1 MRRSSDKIR
10 AYIKGFEELRTS
22 PYKCPAGVAT
32 IGYGTTRY
40 PNGKKVCI
48 TDHPITK
55 DKAEAYFNHDVEQV
69 EKAICRLVSA
79 PLQDCMFDALVSLV
93 YNIGETQFAASTL
106 LKRLNECDYLA
117 ACNEMAKWHHV
128 NGKDSN
134 GLIKRRAV
142 EIAMFRGEN
151 WD

>member
-1 MRRSSDKIR
+1 MRRSSDR
-10 AYIKGFEELRTS
+10 VRELIKSTEELRTS

-32 IGYGTTRY
+32 IGYGTTVY
-40 PNGKKVCI
+40 PNGKRVRT

-55 DKAEAYFNHDVEQV
+55 EKAEAYFNHSVGEV
-69 EKAICRLVSA
+69 EKSIERLVTA
-79 PLQDCMFDALVSLV
+79 PLQDCMFDALVSFV
-93 YNIGETQFAASTL
+93 YNIGVTKFAASTL
-106 LKRLNECDYLA
+106 LKRLNQCDYLA
-117 ACNEMAKWHHV
+117 ACDEMAKWHHV

-134 GLIKRRAV
+134 GLIKRRAA

>member
-1 MRRSSDKIR
+1 MRRSSDR
-10 AYIKGFEELRTS
+10 VRELIKATEELRTS

-32 IGYGTTRY
+32 IGYGTTVY
-40 PNGKKVCI
+40 PNGKRVRI

-55 DKAEAYFNHDVEQV
+55 EKAEAYFNYSIGEV
-69 EKAICRLVSA
+69 EKAVERLVTA
-79 PLQDCMFDALVSLV
+79 PLQDCMFDALVSFV
-93 YNIGETQFAASTL
+93 YNIGVTKFSASTL

-117 ACNEMAKWHHV
+117 ACDEIAKWHHA
-128 NGKDSN
+128 NGKSSN
-134 GLIKRRAV
+134 GLKKRRAA